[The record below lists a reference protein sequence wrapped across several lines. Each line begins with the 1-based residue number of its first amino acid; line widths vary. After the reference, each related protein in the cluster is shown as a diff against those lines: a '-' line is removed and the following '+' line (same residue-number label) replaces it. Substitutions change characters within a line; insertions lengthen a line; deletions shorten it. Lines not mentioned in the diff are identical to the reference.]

1 MQDPSTPSPS
11 ATPAVVPTTPGTDQP
26 DPWAAANLDADLLAF
41 VKGKTPAQV
50 AKELQGAQA
59 LIGKKAIGIPGPNAT
74 PEEHRAFHEARGVPP
89 DASGYDFSDVIGEIA
104 AANPDWPRD
113 EAREQQFKELAKS
126 ANLSAGEAK
135 ELVRKQLG
143 QELEANKQ
151 TIAANR
157 QANTA
162 TETMIAE
169 TWGAEREAKTAAA
182 NRFAHHLGI
191 DGDVMEVFMKAA
203 GTKPEA
209 RFKLLNLMAE
219 QGANLEEGAGPG
231 GFNPKPGGMSKE
243 QATQAKEQYL
253 NTGDNREAYMN
264 PGHANHQKVSQ
275 QVYEYAKVERG
286 L

>member
-11 ATPAVVPTTPGTDQP
+11 ATPAVVPTVPGTDQP
-26 DPWAAANLDADLLAF
+26 SPWGADLDPELKTF
-41 VKGKTPAQV
+41 VGDKTPAQI
-50 AKELQGAQA
+50 AKELKGAQA
-59 LIGKKAIGIPGPNAT
+59 LLGKKAIGIPGKDAT
-74 PEEHRAFHEARGVPP
+74 PEEHRAFHEARGVPA
-89 DASGYDFSDVIGEIA
+89 DASGYDFSDVIAEIA
-104 AANPDWPRD
+104 TANPDWPRD

-135 ELVRKQLG
+135 ELVRKQLS
-143 QELEANKQ
+143 QELEANK
-151 TIAANR
+151 AAIVASK

-169 TWGAEREAKTAAA
+169 QWGANREAKTAAA

-209 RFKLLNLMAE
+209 RFKLLELMAE
-219 QGANLEEGAGPG
+219 QGASLEEGAGPG
-231 GFNPKPGGMSKE
+231 GFNPKPGGMSSE
-243 QATQAKEQYL
+243 QAAAAKEQYL
-253 NTGDNREAYMN
+253 NTGDNRAAYMD
-264 PGHANHQKVSQ
+264 PGHKNHEAVSK
-275 QVYEYAKVERG
+275 QVYLYAKAERG